1 MIALSKSKII
11 PAKLQNVAAPTQC
24 DDIDR
29 KIYGDHTVKERLWL
43 DQHKKCAYCER
54 RRDIGEGDVEHYRPK
69 ATYYWLAYEWTN
81 LLYSC
86 KTCNVSYK
94 RSYFP
99 LIDESK
105 RSIESKDCSNEEP
118 ALINPYYENP
128 ADFLQFRNEYIVP
141 KHCGGSQYIKAK
153 ETIFYLG
160 LNSRNDLKEDRR
172 RTWNDYRR
180 LLRLYELAKNIGL
193 EGEETDTILVKL
205 ESMKSL
211 ESEFSGM
218 IINQR

>member
-11 PAKLQNVAAPTQC
+11 PTKLCNIAAPTQSC
-24 DDIDR
+24 DIDR

-54 RRDIGEGDVEHYRPK
+54 KRDIGEGDVEHYRPK
-69 ATYYWLAYEWTN
+69 AIYYWLAYDWTN

-94 RSYFP
+94 RSHFP

-105 RSIESKDCSNEEP
+105 RSIESQDCANETP

-128 ADFLQFRNEYIVP
+128 ADFLQFHNEYVVP
-141 KHCGGSQYIKAK
+141 RYCGGIQNIKAK
-153 ETIFYLG
+153 ETIHCLG
-160 LNSRNDLKEDRR
+160 LNSRNDLKEERR
-172 RTWNDYRR
+172 RTWVDYCR
-180 LLRLYELAKNIGL
+180 LQRLYELAKKGGL
-193 EGEETDTILVKL
+193 GDVEIIFAQL
-205 ESMKSL
+205 ESMKSP

-218 IINQR
+218 IVNQR